1 VYVRFKFEFEFR
13 SRFIFVFIS
22 TVSWLCRSL
31 KPADSADYS
40 KKLGSTKSSDKYA
53 LILG

>member
-1 VYVRFKFEFEFR
+1 MYVRFEFEFRFR
-13 SRFIFVFIS
+13 SRFIFVSIP
-22 TVSWLCRSL
+22 TVSWFCRSL
-31 KPADSADYS
+31 KPADYS